1 MYHRLLSKGIP
12 GNRECPSCS
21 TGSPSAPAFARGL
34 PGLSQGVSALR
45 AFARG
50 RFLDAT
56 ATVIFSKAAM
66 APQHATQRIESMYF
80 EAIFEPSGTMEYVP
94 EAKDLAG
101 EKIAIQEG
109 WIIQEGP
116 FKGQLCFYIPNST
129 IGWIP
134 KSDLKELKPVP
145 FVRWKEIHKQS
156 GYGS

>member
-1 MYHRLLSKGIP
+1 MPFVFNGITPRTLSSEGLAGDINTRHRI
-12 GNRECPSCS
+12 
-21 TGSPSAPAFARGL
+21 AGL
-34 PGLSQGVSALR
+34 PHEGALWCLLNHH
-45 AFARG
+45 
-50 RFLDAT
+50 FLEAAT
-56 ATVIFSKAAM
+56 
-66 APQHATQRIESMYF
+66 APQHLNKRIETMYF
-80 EAIFEPSGTMEYVP
+80 EAIFEPSETMEYDP

-109 WIIQEGP
+109 WIIKEGP

>member
-1 MYHRLLSKGIP
+1 MPTHP
-12 GNRECPSCS
+12 
-21 TGSPSAPAFARGL
+21 F
-34 PGLSQGVSALR
+34 
-45 AFARG
+45 
-50 RFLDAT
+50 
-56 ATVIFSKAAM
+56 IFFEAAE
-66 APQHATQRIESMYF
+66 APQDATQRIETMYF

-109 WIIQEGP
+109 WIIKEGP